1 MNINYSETEIERAE
15 KRSFENKF
23 RKRGLFCFGL
33 LNASL
38 LVGGVFLLPIVP
50 PIGITLIIC
59 SSVMLLGI
67 AIALPEYFEFHE
79 RYI

>member
-1 MNINYSETEIERAE
+1 MNTNYSETKTERDE
-15 KRSFENKF
+15 RIIFEDTF
-23 RKRGLFCFGL
+23 RKGGLFCFGL